1 MAKPISFVA
10 GQFLNAGRMTGERK
24 SGMSL
29 DLPAAKAQSSLS
41 SCFSTTLITS
51 DYADNPKTHGEE
63 QISLSF
69 YKHHGYHHPCAK
81 SPCLLNLHF
90 STNPRTALV
99 THHVSRS
106 LDLSDTDGSG
116 IPALEAWQTGCQTLC

>member
-29 DLPAAKAQSSLS
+29 DLPAAKAQSSPS
-41 SCFSTTLITS
+41 SCFSTALITS
-51 DYADNPKTHGEE
+51 DCADNPKTHGEE

-69 YKHHGYHHPCAK
+69 YKHHGYHHGYHHPCAK
-81 SPCLLNLHF
+81 SPCLLNLHTLAPIRGRPLSATTF
-90 STNPRTALV
+90 HVAL
-99 THHVSRS
+99 
-106 LDLSDTDGSG
+106 
-116 IPALEAWQTGCQTLC
+116 I